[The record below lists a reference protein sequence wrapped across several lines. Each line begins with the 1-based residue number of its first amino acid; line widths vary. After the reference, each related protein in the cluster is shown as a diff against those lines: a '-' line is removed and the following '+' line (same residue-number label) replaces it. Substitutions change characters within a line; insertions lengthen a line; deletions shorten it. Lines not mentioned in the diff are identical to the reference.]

1 VPLPEAHLLDKL
13 ATAYVQAMAAV
24 AGATI
29 AVSRRDYGV
38 DGTIKHIAT
47 TEADGYFETGY
58 PVEFQLKGTT
68 LAIATSEAVK
78 YDLKVRNYNLIVTRR
93 QTATP
98 YYLFLVCFGS
108 DVEKWVVAEAE
119 SLVLNASAYWWTDF
133 GPRSE
138 NTASVR
144 VEIPMTNRLTFGTIE
159 AMLGTSQTRFVT

>member
-1 VPLPEAHLLDKL
+1 LLDEL
-13 ATAYVQAMAAV
+13 ATAYVQAVAAL

-38 DGTIKHIAT
+38 DGTIKYVGT
-47 TEADGYFETGY
+47 TADDGYFETGY

-68 LAIATSEAVK
+68 VATRLSTAIK
-78 YDLKVRNYNLIVTRR
+78 YDLKARNYNLIVTRK

-108 DVEKWVVAEAE
+108 DAKKWAVADAE
-119 SLVLNASAYWWTDF
+119 SLVLNASAFWWTGF

-144 VEIPMTNRLTFGTIE
+144 VEIPVANRLTFGAIE
-159 AMLGTSQTRFVT
+159 DFLRGSEARFVT